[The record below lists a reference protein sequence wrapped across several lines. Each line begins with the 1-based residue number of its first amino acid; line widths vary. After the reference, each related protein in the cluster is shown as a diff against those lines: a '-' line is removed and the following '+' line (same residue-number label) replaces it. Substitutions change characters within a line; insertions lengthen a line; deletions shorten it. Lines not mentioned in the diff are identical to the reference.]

1 MSNMDEEEIKITVK
15 DDELE
20 LVTNIDVNKELKQK
34 DANLRAYQLK
44 LQEIYKTG
52 KLEDDLDEDL
62 EDLEDDPLYDS
73 DDIIKMFGEEEE
85 EYE

>member
-1 MSNMDEEEIKITVK
+1 VSEEEIKITVK

-34 DANLRAYQLK
+34 EANLRAYQLK

-52 KLEDDLDEDL
+52 KLEDDKLDTDL

>member
-1 MSNMDEEEIKITVK
+1 MDEEEIKITVK

-52 KLEDDLDEDL
+52 KLEDDKLDTDL

>member
-1 MSNMDEEEIKITVK
+1 MSEEEIKITVK

-34 DANLRAYQLK
+34 EANLRAYQLK

-52 KLEDDLDEDL
+52 KLEDDKLDTDL

>member
-1 MSNMDEEEIKITVK
+1 MDEEEIKITVK

-20 LVTNIDVNKELKQK
+20 LVTDTDVNKELKQK
-34 DANLRAYQLK
+34 DANRRAYQLK

-52 KLEDDLDEDL
+52 KLEEDDLDEDL
-62 EDLEDDPLYDS
+62 EDLEDDPIYDV

>member
-1 MSNMDEEEIKITVK
+1 MDEEEIKITVK

-34 DANLRAYQLK
+34 EANLRAYQLK

-52 KLEDDLDEDL
+52 KLEDDKLDTDL

>member
-1 MSNMDEEEIKITVK
+1 MDEEEIKITVK

-20 LVTNIDVNKELKQK
+20 LVTDIDVNKELKQK
-34 DANLRAYQLK
+34 EANLRAYHLK

-52 KLEDDLDEDL
+52 KLSEDDLD
-62 EDLEDDPLYDS
+62 DS
-73 DDIIKMFGEEEE
+73 DDIIKLFGEEEE

>member
-1 MSNMDEEEIKITVK
+1 MDEEEIKITVK

-20 LVTNIDVNKELKQK
+20 LVTDIDVNKELKQK
-34 DANLRAYQLK
+34 EANLRAYHLK

-52 KLEDDLDEDL
+52 KLEEDDLDEDL